1 MITQSLLNPDSV
13 LQWDIANYAL
23 DNLLLMQSNSTYK
36 KEIQMKVDDLRSKI
50 SNFPFLQFGLVSEII
65 SVLWYSKL
73 PCFDIKGKTSEV
85 DGETGLLKLC
95 KWKGRTI
102 PCSKIFKK
110 VLTDEGIC
118 CAFNKYDADK
128 IFMKSTYTATIQEF
142 QEKEE
147 VLAFKAKNLTGWDW
161 YLKNKE
167 PKSQSGSRMG
177 LTLVLDAHSDM
188 LTEYTIS
195 SDFKDIVA
203 AIIPPGDF
211 PLLSQNPIK
220 LKPGHN
226 NMISV
231 TAAVIEADPGIKTSV
246 QPKDRQCY
254 FEDETERIRLHKA
267 YSQFN
272 CLFECSLGQ
281 AQKFENLSCVP
292 WFFPVFSTNDRICD
306 PWEKTRILEAMAN
319 DVPENACTFCLPDCS
334 RTVYQPIISTQEF
347 RACDEKNF
355 GMSELCSFESIDVW
369 PQIWGNQVLDQ
380 INGTNITQNNVT
392 EKIRSSL
399 RTKQLFIA
407 KDFTFTSVPKTY
419 DAYKD
424 DIAVVNVYFSSPTA
438 MKFSTTINKTWIDFI
453 SGIGGNVGLF
463 IGFSFVTVFE
473 LIWLI
478 VRVVNI
484 YIMPH

>member
-1 MITQSLLNPDSV
+1 MTQSLLKPDSV
-13 LQWDIANYAL
+13 LEWYITNYTL
-23 DNLLLMQSNSTYK
+23 TNLLLMQRNSTYK
-36 KEIQMKVDDLRSKI
+36 KEIHSKI
-50 SNFPFLQFGLVSEII
+50 NDLKAKYFNAPSLQFGLVSEILSI
-65 SVLWYSKL
+65 LWYSKL
-73 PCFDIKGKTSEV
+73 PCFDIVGKTSEV

-95 KWKGRTI
+95 KWKGKTI
-102 PCSKIFKK
+102 PCSKMFKK
-110 VLTDEGIC
+110 ALTDQGVC
-118 CAFNKYDADK
+118 CVFNTDDADK
-128 IFMKSTYTATIQEF
+128 IFIKSKYTETIKEL

-147 VLAFKAKNLTGWDW
+147 GLAFKAKNLNGWDW
-161 YLKNKE
+161 YLKNME

-177 LTLVLDAHSDM
+177 LTLVLDAHSDI
-188 LTEYTIS
+188 LTEYSIS

-231 TAAVIEADPGIKTSV
+231 TATLVEADAAIKTYV
-246 QPKDRQCY
+246 PPKDRQCY
-254 FEDETERIRLHKA
+254 FKDETETIKLHKS

-272 CLFECSLGQ
+272 CLFECSLIE
-281 AQKFENLSCVP
+281 AQKFLNLSCVP
-292 WFFPVFSTNDRICD
+292 WFFPVFSLNDRMCD
-306 PWEKTRILEAMAN
+306 AWEKTKFLEAMAN
-319 DVPENACTFCLPDCS
+319 DVPENACTHCLPDCS
-334 RTVYQPIISTQEF
+334 RTFYQPIISTQEF

-392 EKIRSSL
+392 ENIQSSL
-399 RTKQLFIA
+399 RTKQLFVA
-407 KDFTFTSVPKTY
+407 KDFTFTSLPKTY
-419 DAYKD
+419 EAYKD

>member
-1 MITQSLLNPDSV
+1 VITQSLLKPDSV
-13 LQWDIANYAL
+13 LEWVVANNTL
-23 DNLLLMQSNSTYK
+23 NNLLLMQSNSTYK
-36 KEIQMKVDDLRSKI
+36 KEIQLKAHHLRSKFFDAP
-50 SNFPFLQFGLVSEII
+50 SLQSFVRKLHSI
-65 SVLWYSKL
+65 LWYSKL
-73 PCFDIKGKTSEV
+73 PCFDIDGKTSEV
-85 DGETGLLKLC
+85 DGESGLLKLC

-110 VLTDEGIC
+110 VLSDQGVC
-118 CAFNKYDADK
+118 CAFNTDVADK
-128 IFMKSTYTATIQEF
+128 IFIKSTYTETIKEL

-147 VLAFKAKNLTGWDW
+147 VLAFKARNLTRWDW
-161 YLKNKE
+161 FLKNKE

-177 LTLVLDAHSDM
+177 LTLVLDAHSDL
-188 LTEYTIS
+188 LTEYSMS
-195 SDFKDIVA
+195 SDFKEIVA

-231 TAAVIEADPGIKTSV
+231 TATVVEADPDLQTYV
-246 QPKDRQCY
+246 PPNDRQCY
-254 FEDETERIRLHKA
+254 FKDETETIMLHKS

-272 CLFECSLGQ
+272 CLFECSLIE
-281 AQKFENLSCVP
+281 AQKFQNLSCVP
-292 WFFPVFSTNDRICD
+292 WFFPVFSSNDRICD

-319 DVPENACTFCLPDCS
+319 EVPENACTHCLPDCS
-334 RTVYQPIISTQEF
+334 RTVYQPIISAQEF

-355 GMSELCSFESIDVW
+355 GMSELCSFESIDAW

-392 EKIRSSL
+392 DKIKSSI
-399 RTKQLFIA
+399 RTKQLFLA
-407 KDFTFTSVPKTY
+407 SDYTFTTLPKTY

-424 DIAVVNVYFSSPTA
+424 DIAVVNVYFSSPTV

-463 IGFSFVTVFE
+463 IGFSFVTILE
-473 LIWLI
+473 LVWLV
-478 VRVVNI
+478 VRLI
-484 YIMPH
+484 AAYLKAI

>member
-1 MITQSLLNPDSV
+1 MMTQSVLKPDSV
-13 LQWDIANYAL
+13 LEWIVANYTL
-23 DNLLLMQSNSTYK
+23 TNLLLIQSSSSYK
-36 KEIQMKVDDLRSKI
+36 KEMPNKMEDLKA
-50 SNFPFLQFGLVSEII
+50 NFFNAPTLQIGLVSEILSI
-65 SVLWYSKL
+65 LWYSKL
-73 PCFDIKGKTSEV
+73 PCFDIDGKTSEV

-95 KWKGRTI
+95 KWKGKTI

-110 VLTDEGIC
+110 ALTDQGVC
-118 CAFNKYDADK
+118 CVFNTDDADK
-128 IFMKSTYTATIQEF
+128 IFIKSKYTETIKEL

-147 VLAFKAKNLTGWDW
+147 ALAFKAKNLTGWDW

-177 LTLVLDAHSDM
+177 LTLVLDAHSDI
-188 LTEYTIS
+188 LTEYSIS
-195 SDFKDIVA
+195 SDFKEIVA

-231 TAAVIEADPGIKTSV
+231 TATVVEADPAIQTYV
-246 QPKDRQCY
+246 PPKDRQCY
-254 FEDETERIRLHKA
+254 FKDETETIKLHKS

-272 CLFECSLGQ
+272 CLFECSLIE
-281 AQKFENLSCVP
+281 AQKFQNLSCVP
-292 WFFPVFSTNDRICD
+292 WFFPVFSKNDRICD

-319 DVPENACTFCLPDCS
+319 DVPENACTHCLPDCS
-334 RTVYQPIISTQEF
+334 RIVYQPIISTQEF

-380 INGTNITQNNVT
+380 INGTNITHNIVM
-392 EKIRSSL
+392 EKIKSSL
-399 RTKQLFIA
+399 RTKQLFVTN
-407 KDFTFTSVPKTY
+407 DFTFTSVPKEY

>member
-1 MITQSLLNPDSV
+1 MITQSLLKPDSV
-13 LQWDIANYAL
+13 LEWQVANYTL
-23 DNLLLMQSNSTYK
+23 NNLLLMESNSTYK
-36 KEIQMKVDDLRSKI
+36 KEIKMKAHDFKSKFCNAP
-50 SNFPFLQFGLVSEII
+50 SLQFGFVRELLSI
-65 SVLWYSKL
+65 LWYSKL
-73 PCFDIKGKTSEV
+73 PCFDIENKTSEV

-95 KWKGRTI
+95 KWKGKTI

-110 VLTDEGIC
+110 VLTDQGVC
-118 CAFNKYDADK
+118 CAFNTDDADK
-128 IFMKSTYTATIQEF
+128 IFIKSTYTEMIKEL

-147 VLAFKAKNLTGWDW
+147 HLAFKAKNLTGWDL

-177 LTLVLDAHSDM
+177 LTLVLDAHTDV
-188 LTEYTIS
+188 LTEYSIS
-195 SDFKDIVA
+195 SDFKEIIA
-203 AIIPPGDF
+203 AIIPSGDF

-231 TAAVIEADPGIKTSV
+231 TATVVEADSSIQTYVP
-246 QPKDRQCY
+246 PKDRQCY
-254 FEDETERIRLHKA
+254 FEDETETIKLHKS

-272 CLFECSLGQ
+272 CLFECSLIE
-281 AQKFENLSCVP
+281 AQKFQNLSCVP
-292 WFFPVFSTNDRICD
+292 WFFPVFSANVRICD

-319 DVPENACTFCLPDCS
+319 DVPDNACTHCLPDCS
-334 RTVYQPIISTQEF
+334 RIVYQPTISTQEF

-380 INGTNITQNNVT
+380 INGTNITLNHVT
-392 EKIRSSL
+392 DKIKSSL
-399 RTKQLFIA
+399 RTKQLFSR
-407 KDFTFTSVPKTY
+407 KDFIFTSLPKTY

-424 DIAVVNVYFSSPTA
+424 DIAVVNVYFSSPTVI
-438 MKFSTTINKTWIDFI
+438 KFSTTINKTWIDFI

-463 IGFSFVTVFE
+463 IGFSFVTIFE
-473 LIWLI
+473 LVWLVIRVI
-478 VRVVNI
+478 VS
-484 YIMPH
+484 YIKHL